1 MDLSRNQFLKL
12 LVFIGAPGALVGACS
27 SSSTPGTA
35 AAGDAGSA
43 GTSGTSGATSGA
55 SGGTSGTSGTSGD
68 ASTSGTS
75 GTSGSSG
82 TSGTSGGVDASD
94 DALGAF
100 DAPPPDC
107 NAHGATAGTIT
118 GNHGHSLK
126 VPVADFADG
135 LQHVYDI
142 TGFATHSH
150 TVTLSATDLAT
161 VKSGGMVTVTSSI
174 NVHMHDVTVV
184 CA

>member
-1 MDLSRNQFLKL
+1 MDVSRNQFLKL

-27 SSSTPGTA
+27 SSSTPSTA

-43 GTSGTSGATSGA
+43 GSSGTSGATSGA
-55 SGGTSGTSGTSGD
+55 SGGTSGTSGD

-75 GTSGSSG
+75 GSSGTSG

-107 NAHGATAGTIT
+107 NANGATAGAIT

-142 TGFATHSH
+142 TGFATHTH
-150 TVTLSATDLAT
+150 TVTLSATQLAT